1 MATMSN
7 RRSTTLL
14 AIIGLMVS
22 GSFSSRGFQP
32 ATGPA
37 SDSAV
42 RPFRIAVPDATL
54 TDLSERLARTRFP
67 DEIEGAGWTYGTN
80 LAYLRTLVE
89 YWRTEYDWRAQE
101 RRLNEFPQFTTTIED
116 IEIHFIHQRSSHPN
130 ALPLLLLHG
139 WPSSFYEFTKVI
151 GPLSEPTRH
160 GGRAEDAFHV
170 VVMSLPGYGFSG
182 KPGRPGYGTRRT
194 AEIAA
199 QLMARL
205 GYERYGA
212 QGGDWGAHILRQL
225 GQIDQVHLIGIHSNM
240 CRALQPPAT
249 TEPYEGV
256 PAEERRLIA
265 ETPPFRSA
273 LSREGGYGE
282 IQRTR
287 PQTLAYGLNDS
298 PAGQAAWILEK
309 WRTWSDSDGD
319 PEKRFTKDEL
329 LTTIMIYWVTE
340 TANSSARMYYEARA
354 EPIHYMVGRVEV
366 PVACAWFARE
376 IVRWPRRWVEAQYNL
391 VRWTEI
397 PRGGHFAAFE
407 EPELLVGDV
416 RAFFREL
423 PGR

>member
-14 AIIGLMVS
+14 AIMGLMVS
-22 GSFSSRGFQP
+22 ASFSSWGFQP
-32 ATGPA
+32 ATGPP

-407 EPELLVGDV
+407 EPELLVDDV

>member
-22 GSFSSRGFQP
+22 GSFSSWGFQP
-32 ATGPA
+32 ATGPP

-205 GYERYGA
+205 GYARYGA

-407 EPELLVGDV
+407 EPELLVDDV

>member
-1 MATMSN
+1 MSP
-7 RRSTTLL
+7 RRASTLL
-14 AIIGLMVS
+14 IIVGLVVS
-22 GSFSSRGFQP
+22 WSVLSRGFQP
-32 ATGPA
+32 APGPP
-37 SDSAV
+37 SGSAV
-42 RPFRIAVPDATL
+42 RPFRIAVPDAVL
-54 TDLSERLARTRFP
+54 TDLRERLARTRFP
-67 DEIEGAGWTYGTN
+67 DEIEESDWTYGTN
-80 LAYLRTLVE
+80 LGYLRALVE

-101 RRLNEFPQFTTTIED
+101 RELNQFPQFTTTIED
-116 IEIHFIHQRSSHPN
+116 IEVHFIHQRSSHPN

-151 GPLSEPTRH
+151 GPLSEPTQH
-160 GGRAEDAFHV
+160 GGRAADAFHV

-182 KPGRPGYGTRRT
+182 KPARPGYGTRRT

-205 GYERYGA
+205 GYDRYGA

-225 GQIDQVHLIGIHSNM
+225 GQIDQDHLIGIHSNM
-240 CRALQPPAT
+240 CRALPPPGAT
-249 TEPYEGV
+249 DPYEGV
-256 PAEERRLIA
+256 SAEERRLIE
-265 ETPPFRSA
+265 ETPPFRRV

-354 EPIHYMVGRVEV
+354 EPTHYTEGRVDV
-366 PVACAWFARE
+366 PVACALFAGE

-407 EPELLVGDV
+407 EPELLVDDV

-423 PGR
+423 LGR